1 MRVEDWLKDQPGLFE
16 EIYRITPS
24 LTFINEFT
32 PDTIQMYY
40 EMKHS
45 QRQVTS
51 KFEDKTT
58 TQLASI
64 ISVMY
69 SKSWTKVIN
78 EFSQTYKLGTAVTRR
93 FVDDTTS
100 LVNRDLTTNGKSKT
114 SPYNSTEDYVG
125 SSSQEDL
132 MTDKTTSSVG
142 NKSDDETT
150 TLDAVVRYRELF
162 ADTVL
167 IDRVFEDINE
177 ILTLSVYGTASGAS
191 YSVSAPST
199 GGGYVGVAGPQGPKG
214 PEGPQGP
221 AGPRGAAGP
230 AGPEGPAGPKGA
242 DGVDGTVSF
251 EELSPGQRESLRGPQ
266 GPIGLEGPQGP
277 QGIQGVQGDRGETGP
292 IGLEGP
298 QGPRGLTGPEG
309 PQGPK
314 GDAGAD
320 GTMTFEELTP
330 AQVES
335 LRGPQGIQGPEGPQ
349 GIQGIQGL
357 PGDRG
362 ETGQIGP
369 EGPRGEIGPEGPQ
382 GEQGLKGDTGDVG
395 PPPTWVTLTR
405 VEYDALT
412 PDSNTVYLVVEA

>member
-1 MRVEDWLKDQPGLFE
+1 MKVEDWLKDQPGLFE

-78 EFSQTYKLGTAVTRR
+78 EFSKTYKLGTDVTRR

-100 LVNRDLTTNGKSKT
+100 MVNRDLTTNGKSKM
-114 SPYNSTEDYVG
+114 SPYNSTEDFVG

-132 MTDKTTSSVG
+132 MTDSTDSVVG
-142 NKSDDETT
+142 HTSDDETT

-199 GGGYVGVAGPQGPKG
+199 GGGYVGVAGPPGPK
-214 PEGPQGP
+214 
-221 AGPRGAAGP
+221 
-230 AGPEGPAGPKGA
+230 
-242 DGVDGTVSF
+242 
-251 EELSPGQRESLRGPQ
+251 
-266 GPIGLEGPQGP
+266 
-277 QGIQGVQGDRGETGP
+277 
-292 IGLEGP
+292 
-298 QGPRGLTGPEG
+298 GPEG

-369 EGPRGEIGPEGPQ
+369 EGQQGIQGEIGPQGPQ
-382 GEQGLKGDTGDVG
+382 GDKGDTGDVG
-395 PPPTWVTLTR
+395 PPPTWVTLTQA
-405 VEYDALT
+405 EYDALT
-412 PDSNTVYLVVEA
+412 PDPNTVYLVVEA

>member
-78 EFSQTYKLGTAVTRR
+78 EFSKTYKLGTDVTRR

-100 LVNRDLTTNGKSKT
+100 KVNRDLTTNGKSKT

-132 MTDKTTSSVG
+132 MSDITNSSVG
-142 NKSDDETT
+142 HTSDDETT

-177 ILTLSVYGTASGAS
+177 ILTLSVYGTMTSGVS
-191 YSVSAPST
+191 YSNSSPIYIGSGSGSGSPGAQ
-199 GGGYVGVAGPQGPKG
+199 GPPGPKG
-214 PEGPQGP
+214 PKGEDGAPGPQGP
-221 AGPRGAAGP
+221 AG
-230 AGPEGPAGPKGA
+230 EKGA
-242 DGVDGTVSF
+242 DGTMIF
-251 EELSPGQRESLRGPQ
+251 EDLSPEQRESLRGPQ
-266 GPIGLEGPQGP
+266 GPIGLEGPEGP
-277 QGIQGVQGDRGETGP
+277 QGIQGV
-292 IGLEGP
+292 
-298 QGPRGLTGPEG
+298 
-309 PQGPK
+309 
-314 GDAGAD
+314 
-320 GTMTFEELTP
+320 
-330 AQVES
+330 
-335 LRGPQGIQGPEGPQ
+335 
-349 GIQGIQGL
+349 QGL

-362 ETGQIGP
+362 ETGPIGP
-369 EGPRGEIGPEGPQ
+369 EGPRGDIGPEGPQ

-395 PPPTWVTLTR
+395 PPPTWVTLTQA
-405 VEYDALT
+405 EYDALE
-412 PDSNTVYLVVEA
+412 PDPNTVYLVVADA